1 MLAGSQREEMS
12 LVGEALPDHR
22 RREEG
27 KLLSGPVMSNLMAAG
42 PEVAQCGRSLRA
54 KKGADLK

>member
-27 KLLSGPVMSNLMAAG
+27 KLLSGPVIGNFMASRNGMPNAAT
-42 PEVAQCGRSLRA
+42 ES
-54 KKGADLK
+54 